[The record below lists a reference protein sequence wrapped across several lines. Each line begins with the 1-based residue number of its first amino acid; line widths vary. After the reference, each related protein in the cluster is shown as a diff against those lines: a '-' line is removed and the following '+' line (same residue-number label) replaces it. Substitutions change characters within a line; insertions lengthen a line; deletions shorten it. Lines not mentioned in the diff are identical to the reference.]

1 MKHSKTKMSLL
12 FAGVL
17 LVAPVQMSLSQEA
30 PKAENIAERRSN
42 HLKDALAL
50 TDKQY
55 KKVYDII
62 LAEENARRDY
72 MKQKQTALPQPQAKP
87 DKPVAE
93 PKEAPAE
100 SESSAKGKKPQPPT
114 CCPYA
119 AGPGCGYHGRPCC
132 PANNGNAP
140 MPPCMKHGKKAGTK
154 GGKTCYNPQMRGLC
168 MGLDSIRSDYDAKL
182 IGVLNAEQT
191 EKYLLISRPGQRPG
205 HCPMPPADCD
215 RPRPHH
221 HHGYGRR

>member
-1 MKHSKTKMSLL
+1 MKHSKIKMSLL

-42 HLKDALAL
+42 HLKDALVL
-50 TDKQY
+50 SDKQY

-62 LAEENARRDY
+62 LAEENARKDY
-72 MKQKQTALPQPQAKP
+72 IENKRAAQPQTTPA
-87 DKPVAE
+87 KPVAE
-93 PKEAPAE
+93 PKNVPDSRDAVADKE
-100 SESSAKGKKPQPPT
+100 KPQPPT

-119 AGPGCGYHGRPCC
+119 AGPGCSYHGRPCC

-154 GGKTCYNPQMRGLC
+154 GGKTCYNPQMREFR
-168 MGLDSIRSDYDAKL
+168 MGMDSIKSEYNAKL

-191 EKYLLISRPGQRPG
+191 EKYLLISRPGHRPG

>member
-50 TDKQY
+50 SDKQY

-62 LAEENARRDY
+62 LAEENARKDY
-72 MKQKQTALPQPQAKP
+72 IENKRAAQPQTTPA
-87 DKPVAE
+87 KPVAE
-93 PKEAPAE
+93 PKNVPDSRDAVADKE
-100 SESSAKGKKPQPPT
+100 KPLPPT
-114 CCPYA
+114 RCPYA
-119 AGPGCGYHGRPCC
+119 YGPDCDYYGRPCC
-132 PANNGNAP
+132 PWNRGNAP
-140 MPPCMKHGKKAGTK
+140 EYPHKKHGKGAGVK
-154 GGKTCYNPQMRGLC
+154 GSPACDNPRMREFR
-168 MGLDSIRSDYDAKL
+168 MGMDSIKSEYNAKL

-221 HHGYGRR
+221 YHGYGRR

>member
-1 MKHSKTKMSLL
+1 MKHSKIKMSLL

-62 LAEENARRDY
+62 LAEENALRDY
-72 MKQKQTALPQPQAKP
+72 MEQKQAALPQPQAKP

-100 SESSAKGKKPQPPT
+100 S
-114 CCPYA
+114 
-119 AGPGCGYHGRPCC
+119 
-132 PANNGNAP
+132 
-140 MPPCMKHGKKAGTK
+140 
-154 GGKTCYNPQMRGLC
+154 
-168 MGLDSIRSDYDAKL
+168 DS
-182 IGVLNAEQT
+182 
-191 EKYLLISRPGQRPG
+191 
-205 HCPMPPADCD
+205 
-215 RPRPHH
+215 
-221 HHGYGRR
+221 

>member
-1 MKHSKTKMSLL
+1 MKHSKIKMSLL

-72 MKQKQTALPQPQAKP
+72 MKQKQAALPQPQAKP

-93 PKEAPAE
+93 PKNVPDSRDAVADKE
-100 SESSAKGKKPQPPT
+100 KPLPPT
-114 CCPYA
+114 RCPYA
-119 AGPGCGYHGRPCC
+119 YGPDCDYYGRPCC
-132 PANNGNAP
+132 PWNRGNAP
-140 MPPCMKHGKKAGTK
+140 EHPHKKHGKGAGVK
-154 GGKTCYNPQMRGLC
+154 GSPACDNPRMREFR
-168 MGLDSIRSDYDAKL
+168 MGMDSIKSEYNAKL

-191 EKYLLISRPGQRPG
+191 EKYLLISRPG

>member
-72 MKQKQTALPQPQAKP
+72 MKQKQAALPQPQAKP

-119 AGPGCGYHGRPCC
+119 AGPGCDYYGRPCC
-132 PANNGNAP
+132 PWNRGNAP
-140 MPPCMKHGKKAGTK
+140 EHPHKKHGKGAGVK
-154 GGKTCYNPQMRGLC
+154 GSPACDNPRMREFR
-168 MGLDSIRSDYDAKL
+168 MGMDSIKSEYNAKL

>member
-1 MKHSKTKMSLL
+1 MKHSKIKMSLL

-50 TDKQY
+50 SDKQY

-62 LAEENARRDY
+62 LAEENARKDY
-72 MKQKQTALPQPQAKP
+72 IENKRAAQPQTTPA
-87 DKPVAE
+87 KPVAE
-93 PKEAPAE
+93 PKNVPDSRDAVADKE
-100 SESSAKGKKPQPPT
+100 KPLPPT
-114 CCPYA
+114 RCPYA
-119 AGPGCGYHGRPCC
+119 YGPDCDYYGRPCC

-140 MPPCMKHGKKAGTK
+140 EHPHKKHGKGAGVK
-154 GGKTCYNPQMRGLC
+154 GGKTCYNPQMRGLR